1 MKFLHAAD
9 IHLGSP
15 LAGLARRG
23 EIPAHVTQHC
33 TRRAFM
39 NLIDIAITEDVG
51 FVLIAG
57 DLYDSDWRDFSTG
70 LFFNEQMRR
79 LARPCILIRGNHDA
93 ASIISKQLTLPPNVH
108 EMSARKV
115 DRWVSDELGVVVHG
129 RSFPDRHIP
138 EDLSDSYPGPEPG
151 RLSIAMLHT
160 SGENP
165 GEHEVYAP
173 CRIGALA
180 RKGYAYWALG
190 HIHDRRVLHENPFI
204 VFPGNIQG
212 RHVREEG
219 AKGVTLVE
227 VEDRQIV
234 GISHRPTD
242 VVRWAQIPVQLDG
255 AESLADA
262 WVRTRFALEA
272 QAANLE
278 GRPLLARINL
288 QGATKLH
295 AALAADPEAVRAE
308 CQNAAFATGADI
320 HIEKVALLTQA
331 PTETGVGPG
340 AELQEAFCLGLDDPD
355 LVQRLLAEF
364 TKLRQ
369 DIPYIHGR
377 TPPDLPQSA
386 DDLRALLADAWILAG
401 QALGA
406 GEPS

>member
-9 IHLGSP
+9 IHLDSP

-23 EIPAHVTQHC
+23 EIPTHVTQHC

-39 NLIDIAITEDVG
+39 NLIDLAITEDVA

-57 DLYDSDWRDFSTG
+57 DLYDGDWRDFSTG

-93 ASIISKQLTLPPNVH
+93 ASIITRQLTPAPNVY

-115 DRWVSDELGVVVHG
+115 DRWVSEELGVVIHG

-138 EDLSDSYPGPEPG
+138 EDLSDSYPGPEAG

-173 CRIGALA
+173 CRIAALA
-180 RKGYAYWALG
+180 GKGYDYWALG
-190 HIHDRRVLHENPFI
+190 HIHERRVLHEDPFI

-212 RHVREEG
+212 RHVREPG

-227 VEDRQIV
+227 VEDRRIV
-234 GISHRPTD
+234 RISHRPTD
-242 VVRWAQIPVQLDG
+242 VVRWAQIPVALDE
-255 AESLADA
+255 AESFPD
-262 WVRTRFALEA
+262 VSMRVRFALEA
-272 QAANLE
+272 QAGALE

-288 QGATKLH
+288 EGETKLH
-295 AALAADPEAVRAE
+295 GALAADPEALRAE

-320 HIEKVALLTQA
+320 HIEKVALQTRLPREDGA
-331 PTETGVGPG
+331 GPG
-340 AELQEAFCLGLDDPD
+340 AELQEAFSRGLDDPD

-364 TKLRQ
+364 TRLRQ

-377 TPPDLPQSA
+377 APPDVPQSA
-386 DDLRALLADAWILAG
+386 EDLRALLGDAWILAR
-401 QALGA
+401 QALDA
-406 GEPS
+406 GEAL

>member
-1 MKFLHAAD
+1 
-9 IHLGSP
+9 
-15 LAGLARRG
+15 
-23 EIPAHVTQHC
+23 
-33 TRRAFM
+33 
-39 NLIDIAITEDVG
+39 
-51 FVLIAG
+51 
-57 DLYDSDWRDFSTG
+57 
-70 LFFNEQMRR
+70 
-79 LARPCILIRGNHDA
+79 
-93 ASIISKQLTLPPNVH
+93 
-108 EMSARKV
+108 MSARKV

-138 EDLSDSYPGPEPG
+138 EDLSESYPGPEAG

-173 CRIGALA
+173 CRIAALA
-180 RKGYAYWALG
+180 ARGYAYWALG
-190 HIHDRRVLHENPFI
+190 HIHERRVLHENPHI

-227 VEDRQIV
+227 VEDRHIV
-234 GISHRPTD
+234 RISHRPTD
-242 VVRWAQIPVQLDG
+242 VVRWAQIPVVLDG

-262 WVRTRFALEA
+262 VMRVRFALEA

-278 GRPLLARINL
+278 GRPLLARLNL
-288 QGATKLH
+288 AGATKLH

-340 AELQEAFCLGLDDPD
+340 AELQEAFSLGLDDPD
-355 LVQRLLAEF
+355 LVQRLLTEF
-364 TKLRQ
+364 TRLRQ

-377 TPPDLPQSA
+377 TPPDLPQNA
-386 DDLRALLADAWILAG
+386 DDLRGLLTDAWILAG